1 MLIIIQ
7 RAVVQ
12 YVKNIGVRNK
22 TSHVNNKKIYKSR
35 DLEIIRIFKLLFL
48 VRRHLVGYLYI
59 ACVPP
64 CRFSSCVFFFFVVQ

>member
-35 DLEIIRIFKLLFL
+35 DLEIVRI
-48 VRRHLVGYLYI
+48 YLNYYFWSDDI
-59 ACVPP
+59 LWVICT
-64 CRFSSCVFFFFVVQ
+64 